1 MRRSSY
7 KEDSIMKKLKFSV
20 MGIQHGH
27 IYGMCADLIKAGG
40 ELVSAYDKDE
50 AARAEF
56 AKRYPEIDVILD
68 LPDEFITIP
77 MDAILIEQV
86 AINIL
91 ENAVQHAKGMTE
103 LILKVYTKSNK
114 AFFEIKDNGCGISKD
129 RLKNIF
135 DGYCSSEAFI
145 PDSTKNNAGIGLSV
159 CATIIKAHDGEISV
173 ESSKNGTL
181 FRFVLAM
188 EESDNE

>member
-1 MRRSSY
+1 MSDIQEQNIDQLLE
-7 KEDSIMKKLKFSV
+7 KKKKKKL
-20 MGIQHGH
+20 
-27 IYGMCADLIKAGG
+27 
-40 ELVSAYDKDE
+40 EWE
-50 AARAEF
+50 
-56 AKRYPEIDVILD
+56 
-68 LPDEFITIP
+68 
-77 MDAILIEQV
+77 
-86 AINIL
+86 
-91 ENAVQHAKGMTE
+91 
-103 LILKVYTKSNK
+103 

-181 FRFVLAM
+181 FRFVLTM